1 MTPKKAI
8 IIGATSGIG
17 YQVACLLLKEGWT
30 LGIAGR
36 REDRLEAFRQKAPER
51 IYVQRIDILE
61 ADADQ
66 KLEQLIGRLG
76 GMDLYL
82 HSSGIGFQNASLNPE
97 TEIRTLETNGTG
109 FVRMVSAAYRYFR
122 TAGKGHLAIIS
133 SVAGTKGL
141 GLAPAYSSEY
151 LPGCTGAVG
160 TPEAPAPGLYRHPP
174 GICGN
179 RPPQQRKALSHADAS
194 GGRSTAHC
202 QGLTPQKAHDN
213 HRLALPDTGLF
224 LENDSP
230 LDVETAAR
238 ENQLTPKANQ
248 ERNK

>member
-1 MTPKKAI
+1 M
-8 IIGATSGIG
+8 
-17 YQVACLLLKEGWT
+17 KEGWT

-122 TAGKGHLAIIS
+122 TAGKAIWPS
-133 SVAGTKGL
+133 SVPL
-141 GLAPAYSSEY
+141 QVPRDWDWLRHILPANGFRIPTWMHWSSWHTWSTCPWS
-151 LPGCTGAVG
+151 LPTSARDLWQPTC
-160 TPEAPAPGLYRHPP
+160 
-174 GICGN
+174 
-179 RPPQQRKALSHADAS
+179 
-194 GGRSTAHC
+194 STTESIIPC
-202 QGLTPQKAHDN
+202 
-213 HRLALPDTGLF
+213 
-224 LENDSP
+224 
-230 LDVETAAR
+230 
-238 ENQLTPKANQ
+238 
-248 ERNK
+248 

>member
-36 REDRLEAFRQKAPER
+36 KEDRLEAFRQKAPER

-66 KLEQLIGRLG
+66 KLEQFIGRLG

-133 SVAGTKGL
+133 SIAGTKGL
-141 GLAPAYSSEY
+141 GLAPAYSASKRFQNTYLDALEQLAHLEHLPLVFTDIRPGFVATDLLNNGKHYPMLMRPEAVAQHIVKALHRRKRTVIIDWRYRILVALWRLIPRRLWKY
-151 LPGCTGAVG
+151 LPVK
-160 TPEAPAPGLYRHPP
+160 
-174 GICGN
+174 N
-179 RPPQQRKALSHADAS
+179 
-194 GGRSTAHC
+194 
-202 QGLTPQKAHDN
+202 
-213 HRLALPDTGLF
+213 
-224 LENDSP
+224 
-230 LDVETAAR
+230 
-238 ENQLTPKANQ
+238 
-248 ERNK
+248 